1 MDLDRI
7 QRLREQTRRERGR
20 LYAILE
26 EEANPLDARLRR
38 ARQEGMDE
46 VTVEDFQQRPKTLRP
61 KRPVAEDRADRLR
74 VLFERVQREVSLL
87 TLRNVYDKAK
97 KKVRNDPEFR
107 DLKETPPTNAEV
119 REWLSDKPPF
129 PGTIRCARL
138 AGSQSAR

>member
-7 QRLREQTRRERGR
+7 QRLRSQTRRERER

-46 VTVEDFQQRPKTLRP
+46 VTVEDFQQRPKPLRP

-107 DLKETPPTNAEV
+107 DLKETPHEC
-119 REWLSDKPPF
+119 RS
-129 PGTIRCARL
+129 
-138 AGSQSAR
+138 AGVVK

>member
-7 QRLREQTRRERGR
+7 QRLSEQTRRERGR

-46 VTVEDFQQRPKTLRP
+46 VTVEDFQQRPKRLRP

-74 VLFERVQREVSLL
+74 VLFEKVQREVSLL

-107 DLKETPPTNAEV
+107 DLKETPPHECRSTGV
-119 REWLSDKPPF
+119 VK
-129 PGTIRCARL
+129 
-138 AGSQSAR
+138 